1 MLKILAAIGMVL
13 LVLLLLL
20 VWFILVPRSVFVE
33 YTKAGGVTVKVRLF
47 GFKVKVYPF
56 NLTSNKKDKP
66 EKKKAKKAKQQKPEQ
81 KNKKSFDIKEKLP
94 QGMELVKTVLS
105 AVKGV
110 GRILLKGISVKDVSF
125 TLPITAGNAY
135 ATQKQ
140 YAEITTAFYGFSVFL
155 QKYVK
160 FSCKS
165 PIFIADF
172 ANLYADSTYF
182 YCKIQASPSIM
193 LSAGWY
199 LFKIYKNLDKE
210 NINLTEEK

>member
-1 MLKILAAIGMVL
+1 MLKILAVIGMVL
-13 LVLLLLL
+13 LVLLLLI

-56 NLTSNKKDKP
+56 SLPFAKKDKP
-66 EKKKAKKAKQQKPEQ
+66 EKPKQKKAKQQKPAQ
-81 KNKKSFDIKEKLP
+81 KTQKSFDIKEKLP
-94 QGMELVKTVLS
+94 QGMDLVKTVLS

-110 GRILLKGISVKDVSF
+110 GKILLKGIAIKDVSF
-125 TLPITAGNAY
+125 TLPIAGKDAY

-172 ANLYADSTYF
+172 ANLYKDSTYF

-210 NINLTEEK
+210 NKNLTEEK

>member
-1 MLKILAAIGMVL
+1 MLKILAVIGMVL
-13 LVLLLLL
+13 LVLLLLI

-47 GFKVKVYPF
+47 VFKVKVYPF
-56 NLTSNKKDKP
+56 SLSFAKKDKP
-66 EKKKAKKAKQQKPEQ
+66 EKAKQKKTKQQKPAQ
-81 KNKKSFDIKEKLP
+81 KTQKSFDIKEKLP
-94 QGMELVKTVLS
+94 QGMEFVKTVLS

-110 GRILLKGISVKDVSF
+110 GSILLKGIAVKDVSF
-125 TLPITAGNAY
+125 TLPIAGKDAY

-172 ANLYADSTYF
+172 ANLYKDSTYF

-210 NINLTEEK
+210 NKNLTEEK

>member
-135 ATQKQ
+135 AT
-140 YAEITTAFYGFSVFL
+140 
-155 QKYVK
+155 
-160 FSCKS
+160 
-165 PIFIADF
+165 
-172 ANLYADSTYF
+172 
-182 YCKIQASPSIM
+182 
-193 LSAGWY
+193 
-199 LFKIYKNLDKE
+199 
-210 NINLTEEK
+210 

>member
-1 MLKILAAIGMVL
+1 MLKILAVIGMVL
-13 LVLLLLL
+13 LILLLLI

-33 YTKAGGVTVKVRLF
+33 YTKQGGVTVKVRLF
-47 GFKVKVYPF
+47 GFKIKVYPF
-56 NLTSNKKDKP
+56 NLPFAKKDKP
-66 EKKKAKKAKQQKPEQ
+66 KKQKQKKAKQQKPAQ
-81 KNKKSFDIKEKLP
+81 KKQKSFDIKEKLP

-110 GRILLKGISVKDVSF
+110 GRILLKGIAVKDVSF
-125 TLPITAGNAY
+125 TLPITGKDAY

-172 ANLYADSTYF
+172 ANLYKDSTYF

-210 NINLTEEK
+210 NKNLTEEK

>member
-1 MLKILAAIGMVL
+1 MLKILAVIGMVL
-13 LVLLLLL
+13 LILLLLI

-33 YTKAGGVTVKVRLF
+33 YTKQGGVTVKVRLF
-47 GFKVKVYPF
+47 GFKIKVYPF
-56 NLTSNKKDKP
+56 SLPFAKKDKP
-66 EKKKAKKAKQQKPEQ
+66 KKPKQKKAKQQKPAQ
-81 KNKKSFDIKEKLP
+81 KKQKSFDIKEKLP

-110 GRILLKGISVKDVSF
+110 GRILLKGIAIKDVSF
-125 TLPITAGNAY
+125 TLPIAGKYAY

-140 YAEITTAFYGFSVFL
+140 YAEITTAIYGFSVFL

-160 FSCKS
+160 FSYKS

-172 ANLYADSTYF
+172 ANLYKDSTYF

-210 NINLTEEK
+210 NKNLTEEK